1 MKERHLCRGILHRHS
16 VGFKLEVRYTSN
28 ICAVLGVREKG
39 FFRIVEM
46 GVEDFF
52 GESQLPVWA
61 QDSAYFMEPLDEFL
75 IWRRSR
81 ANVGFRLR

>member
-1 MKERHLCRGILHRHS
+1 MCRGILHRHS
-16 VGFKLEVRYTSN
+16 VRFKLEVRCTSN
-28 ICAVLGVREKG
+28 ICAILGVREEG

-52 GESQLPVWA
+52 GEGQLPAWA

-75 IWRRSR
+75 VWRCSR
-81 ANVGFRLR
+81 TNVGFRMR